1 MHLKQSKKEGE
12 MDFNLSE
19 EQKILRDTVYNF
31 SQKEIAP
38 VAEEIDKKDELPE
51 WIFKKLSEIGVLG
64 ILIPE
69 EYGGSGGDILS
80 QVLVIE
86 QLARVSP
93 SVALSY
99 GAHSNLCMYNLYRN
113 GNEYQRKKYLPDLC
127 NAIKIGALALTEP
140 NAGSDAISI
149 TTSAKKSGRNY
160 ILNGTK
166 TFITNAP
173 IADVAIVYAKTDKEK
188 GAKGITAFIVESSFK
203 GFSKGKK
210 IEKMGHRGSP
220 TGELIMEDCIVPEEN
235 VLLGENRG
243 IEVMM
248 SGLDIERA
256 IFSAEPVGIAQGAFD
271 CALKYSKERIQFG
284 KPICNFQLIQAKL
297 ADMYTQIEAAR
308 LMSYKAAILAQ
319 EMERGG
325 KGTEIHK
332 FAAAALLFAAEVC
345 IKVTQEA
352 VQIHGGY
359 GYTLEY
365 PVNRFLRDAKLME
378 IGAGTSE
385 IRRLIIARELLK

>member
-1 MHLKQSKKEGE
+1 

-19 EQKILRDTVYNF
+19 EHKMLRDTAYNF
-31 SQKEIAP
+31 AQKEIGP
-38 VAEEIDKKDELPE
+38 IAEEIDKKDELPDG
-51 WIFKKLSEIGVLG
+51 IFKKLGELGFLG
-64 ILIPE
+64 ITIPE
-69 EYGGSGGDILS
+69 KYGGAGCDILS

-93 SVALSY
+93 SITLSY
-99 GAHSNLCMYNLYRN
+99 GAHSNLCMHNLLRN
-113 GNEYQRKKYLPDLC
+113 GNEKQREKYLPALC
-127 NAIKIGALALTEP
+127 TGEKIGALGLTEP
-140 NAGSDAISI
+140 GAGSDAVSIS
-149 TTSAKKSGRNY
+149 TTAKKVGNEY

-166 TFITNAP
+166 TFITNGP
-173 IADVAIVYAKTDKEK
+173 IADVIIIYAKTDKEK
-188 GAKGITAFIVESSFK
+188 GAKGITAFIVESTFP

-210 IEKMGHRGSP
+210 LEKMGHRGSP
-220 TGELIMEDCIVPEEN
+220 TGELIMEDCRVPEEN
-235 VLLGENRG
+235 VLLAENKG
-243 IEVMM
+243 IQVMM

-271 CALKYSKERIQFG
+271 CALKYSKERVQFG
-284 KPICNFQLIQAKL
+284 QPICNFQLIQAKL

-308 LMSYKAAILAQ
+308 LMSYKAAVLAHG
-319 EMERGG
+319 MEGGG

-332 FAAAALLFAAEVC
+332 FAAAALLFAAEVGV
-345 IKVTQEA
+345 KVTLEA

-365 PVNRFLRDAKLME
+365 SVNRFLRDAKLIE
-378 IGAGTSE
+378 IGGGTNE

>member
-1 MHLKQSKKEGE
+1 
-12 MDFNLSE
+12 MDFTLSE
-19 EQKILRDTVYNF
+19 EHKMLKETIYNF
-31 SQKEIAP
+31 AQKEIAP
-38 VAEEIDKKDELPE
+38 IAEEIDRTERFPE
-51 WIFKKLSEIGVLG
+51 EIFKKLAEMGILG
-64 ILIPE
+64 IIIPE
-69 EYGGSGGDILS
+69 KYGGSGGDILS
-80 QVLVIE
+80 QALVIE
-86 QLARVSP
+86 QIARVSP

-99 GAHSNLCMYNLYRN
+99 GAHSNLCMFNLYKN
-113 GNEYQRKKYLPDLC
+113 GNETQRQKYLPDLC
-127 NAIKIGALALTEP
+127 KGKKIGALALTEP
-140 NAGSDAISI
+140 EAGSDAVSI
-149 TTSAKKSGRNY
+149 TTAARKEGKEY
-160 ILNGTK
+160 VLNGTK

-173 IADVAIVYAKTDKEK
+173 VADVVIVYAKTDKEK
-188 GAKGITAFIVESSFK
+188 GAKGITAFIVENNFP
-203 GFSKGKK
+203 GFSKGRN

-220 TGELIMEDCIVPEEN
+220 TGELIFENCRVPEEN
-235 VLLGENRG
+235 ILLGENRG

-297 ADMYTQIEAAR
+297 ADMYTSIEAAR
-308 LMSYKAAILAQ
+308 LMCYKAAILA
-319 EMERGG
+319 ENSEKGG

-345 IKVTQEA
+345 VKVTLEA

-378 IGAGTSE
+378 IGAGTNE
-385 IRRLIIARELLK
+385 IRRLIIARELLS